1 MTSQSFLLLIGGKK
15 LACNLSA
22 LKQSWLGK
30 NDRFEECSQVCWR

>member
-15 LACNLSA
+15 IGNLSA